1 VSGFFS
7 LFSLNLEGRK
17 TSNNGV
23 IKNETKKS
31 RTLSM
36 GSEGVGFSHGLLV
49 ISAQTTKLS
58 VSSTNRPEN
67 MIIRYVSSV
76 ISLSSICIQSSR
88 RFRFSFTDF
97 SLVYRSAFAQIFPRS
112 HPMRESNTSNKITH
126 SEKYGTNKKIISA
139 KLKN

>member
-17 TSNNGV
+17 TFNNGV

-76 ISLSSICIQSSR
+76 ISLSSICIQIVDVFGFIY
-88 RFRFSFTDF
+88 RFFT
-97 SLVYRSAFAQIFPRS
+97 SLSLRLRAD
-112 HPMRESNTSNKITH
+112 
-126 SEKYGTNKKIISA
+126 IS
-139 KLKN
+139 KVTPHERIQYL